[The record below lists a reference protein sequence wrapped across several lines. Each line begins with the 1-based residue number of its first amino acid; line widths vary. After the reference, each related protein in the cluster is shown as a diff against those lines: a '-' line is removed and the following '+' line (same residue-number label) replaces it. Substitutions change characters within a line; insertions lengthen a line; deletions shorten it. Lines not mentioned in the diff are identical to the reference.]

1 MGAKPKK
8 TGSAARVPAK
18 KTRAPARRVPV
29 RRASTK
35 GGRSGVRETTVD
47 AYVAALSGP
56 LAEVAVR
63 LRHLVMGAAPSAAES
78 IKWGQPVYEDNGPF
92 CYFKANTGHITFG
105 FWRGTELD
113 DPDER
118 LQGDGDRMK
127 HLALRSI
134 DDVDDEAIGR
144 WVRQAVDL
152 NWRLGSPTRM
162 GSQAEAAEAPVAV
175 EVADRGG
182 EEAATRPI
190 EPVGQWQRP
199 GDDAVDVDVDDAD
212 DARYSDATPT
222 RRIEATQPLE
232 TLVDDDSFQPVWKD
246 DDR

>member
-1 MGAKPKK
+1 MAGLA
-8 TGSAARVPAK
+8 
-18 KTRAPARRVPV
+18 
-29 RRASTK
+29 
-35 GGRSGVRETTVD
+35 
-47 AYVAALSGP
+47 GP
-56 LAEVAVR
+56 LADVAAR
-63 LRHLVMGAAPSAAES
+63 LRHLVLGAAPSATES

-127 HLALRSI
+127 HLALRSV

-162 GSQAEAAEAPVAV
+162 GSQAEATEATEAAV
-175 EVADRGG
+175 MADDAG
-182 EEAATRPI
+182 EEPQTRPV
-190 EPVGQWQRP
+190 EPVREWQRP
-199 GDDAVDVDVDDAD
+199 GDEPVGVDVDEGD
-212 DARYSDATPT
+212 DARYSGATPP

-246 DDR
+246 DER

>member
-29 RRASTK
+29 RRAASK
-35 GGRSGVRETTVD
+35 GGRTGSRETTVD
-47 AYVAALSGP
+47 AYVAGLNEP

-63 LRHLVMGAAPSAAES
+63 LRHLVMGAAPSATES

-92 CYFKANTGHITFG
+92 CYFKANSGHITFG

-113 DPDER
+113 DPDDR

-127 HLALRSI
+127 HVALRSI

-152 NWRLGSPTRM
+152 NWRYGSPTRK
-162 GSQAEAAEAPVAV
+162 GSQAEAAE
-175 EVADRGG
+175 GG
-182 EEAATRPI
+182 EEEAVTRPV
-190 EPVGQWQRP
+190 EPVRDWQP
-199 GDDAVDVDVDDAD
+199 AADDAVDVDLDDD
-212 DARYSDATPT
+212 DARYGGGTPP
-222 RRIEATQPLE
+222 RVESTQPLE
-232 TLVDDDSFQPVWKD
+232 TLVDDDSFQPTWKD
-246 DDR
+246 EER

>member
-35 GGRSGVRETTVD
+35 GGRTGSRETTVD
-47 AYVAALSGP
+47 AYVAGLDGP
-56 LAEVAVR
+56 LAEVAAR
-63 LRHLVMGAAPSAAES
+63 LRHLVTGAAPSATES

-144 WVRQAVDL
+144 WVRQAIDL
-152 NWRLGSPTRM
+152 NWRLGSPTRG
-162 GSQAEAAEAPVAV
+162 GSQAEAS
-175 EVADRGG
+175 DDG
-182 EEAATRPI
+182 EDAQTRPV
-190 EPVGQWQRP
+190 EPVRGEWQRP
-199 GDDAVDVDVDDAD
+199 AEEEPVDVDLEEGDG
-212 DARYSDATPT
+212 RYSGATPP
-222 RRIEATQPLE
+222 RIEATQPLE
-232 TLVDDDSFQPVWKD
+232 TIVDDDSFQPVWKD
-246 DDR
+246 EER